1 MFEITVSSAKTKN
14 KDISFII
21 TKLRPRL
28 KAMKAIMVCEEFDG
42 RVNLAFAVNEN
53 NKDIFLSLL
62 FEAISETI
70 IRNYKEEVLLENL
83 RYKINDKVTLL
94 TFVKALTMYDKA
106 SDKELIKSKLKPDKI
121 INIDSLYLFRL
132 WELEKRWVS
141 VASLLSENSSY
152 LMMSGSFNDLM
163 KFLIMTNDVEFGDIY
178 LTIENNK
185 IFAKSAEG
193 TEVFNI
199 EYNNDDNC
207 KIKIASEL
215 ISLSPKKIILG
226 KEFSNLDVAKYL
238 EFLYEGKISTLK

>member
-21 TKLRPRL
+21 NKLRPRL

-42 RVNLAFAVNEN
+42 RVNLALAANEN
-53 NKDIFLSLL
+53 NKDLLLSLL
-62 FEAISETI
+62 FDAISEAI

-83 RYKINDKVTLL
+83 KYKIKDEVTLL
-94 TFVKALTMYDKA
+94 TFVKALTMFDKA
-106 SDKELIKSKLKPDKI
+106 SDKELIKSKLKPSKA

-141 VASLLSENSSY
+141 IASLLSENSGY
-152 LMMSGSFNDLM
+152 LLMSGSFNDLM
-163 KFLIMTNDVEFGDIY
+163 KFLIMTNDIEYGDIY

-185 IFAKSAEG
+185 IFAKSTEG
-193 TEVFNI
+193 TEVFAV
-199 EYNNDDNC
+199 EYKNDDNC

-215 ISLSPKKIILG
+215 ISLSPKKIILS
-226 KEFSNLDVAKYL
+226 KDFSNLDVTKYL
-238 EFLYEGKISTLK
+238 EFLYDGKISILK